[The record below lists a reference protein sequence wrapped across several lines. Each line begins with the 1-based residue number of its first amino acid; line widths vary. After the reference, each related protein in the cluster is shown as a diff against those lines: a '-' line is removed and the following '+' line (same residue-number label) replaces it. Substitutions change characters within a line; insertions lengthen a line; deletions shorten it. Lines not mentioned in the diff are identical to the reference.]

1 MSVRRSKVLRQSYRL
16 EAERLGY
23 ARKEP
28 THQDSPT
35 RWNSTHQMC
44 SDALV
49 KREALDQTMLQH
61 REDIG
66 SGPLTDTEWTKVSA
80 VMNFLRVPRQV
91 MESLAA
97 DRKSSFD
104 LVQLS
109 IAHLIRHCETN
120 EEQLKAIDTS
130 LSANN
135 MKTKLELY
143 EKTLV
148 QLPAIVAG
156 YLNPQI
162 PKPSDQA
169 KLKELKDIIRALL
182 KEQYADK
189 METVEP
195 RPAVLES
202 ESTLFEA
209 LFSGSGRGAVLQ
221 DADNEGVPFPA
232 SDEVDRYLMMGVV
245 HSQSFIDVIQWW
257 KARKETPLR
266 AHYQMA
272 MDYLG
277 TPATSTPSERVNSMA
292 GREFTTARQSLS
304 SDIFIKTMCLR
315 SWMKAQV
322 IVLPKDCQFVLPIHE
337 VGSPGGVSTKTAV
350 SIDAAVS
357 MIEIEQ
363 EDWVEEV
370 LDDGMV
376 GKLIIQ
382 FNNLI
387 AEDESDLSCL

>member
-1 MSVRRSKVLRQSYRL
+1 
-16 EAERLGY
+16 
-23 ARKEP
+23 
-28 THQDSPT
+28 
-35 RWNSTHQMC
+35 MC

-257 KARKETPLR
+257 KARKETLR

>member
-1 MSVRRSKVLRQSYRL
+1 MSPGVGNRVGSALYTYLIEMVGPAFLSQLLHVVTDNGSDACAAVNRLFQLVKSYLGSKVLLPSNHVRCADHSVQRGVVSILAQVKDINKKLRGALVSVRRSKVLRQSYRL

-23 ARKEP
+23 ASKEP

-257 KARKETPLR
+257 KARKETLR

-277 TPATSTPSERVNSMA
+277 TPHQGPR
-292 GREFTTARQSLS
+292 
-304 SDIFIKTMCLR
+304 IC
-315 SWMKAQV
+315 
-322 IVLPKDCQFVLPIHE
+322 
-337 VGSPGGVSTKTAV
+337 
-350 SIDAAVS
+350 SI
-357 MIEIEQ
+357 
-363 EDWVEEV
+363 
-370 LDDGMV
+370 
-376 GKLIIQ
+376 
-382 FNNLI
+382 
-387 AEDESDLSCL
+387 